1 MGHGKEDFG
10 SVEPGETRLAK
21 GGLQFKLRRRV
32 SPAHLHSALMSDE
45 FQLYIPPSFMALFV
59 PPGKIKPS
67 IGQREMAARYEL
79 CEDMAQ
85 LLTEQATEQQF
96 QLGIT
101 EDLALERCLQGL
113 LATPEVVNEVEARWV
128 VCRLAELL
136 HWPLPEWAEAPPA

>member
-1 MGHGKEDFG
+1 
-10 SVEPGETRLAK
+10 
-21 GGLQFKLRRRV
+21 
-32 SPAHLHSALMSDE
+32 MSDE

-85 LLTEQATEQQF
+85 LLTEQAANQQF

-101 EDLALERCLQGL
+101 DDLALERCLQGL
-113 LATPEVVNEVEARWV
+113 MASPEVVNEAEARWV

-136 HWPLPEWAEAPPA
+136 HWPLPEWAEASSA

>member
-1 MGHGKEDFG
+1 
-10 SVEPGETRLAK
+10 
-21 GGLQFKLRRRV
+21 
-32 SPAHLHSALMSDE
+32 MSHE
-45 FQLYIPPSFMALFV
+45 FQIHIPPSFMALYV

-67 IGQREMAARYEL
+67 LGQREMAARYEL

-85 LLTEQATEQQF
+85 LLTEQAANLQF

-113 LATPEVVNEVEARWV
+113 LATPDVLIESEACWV

-136 HWPLPEWAEAPPA
+136 NWPLPAWTETPQ